1 MPSAPRQRPRWI
13 RCGAPAPASARE
25 HASGSLCR
33 RTAALPAAVGYAS
46 CSLASSLSAVGTRR
60 CLLPLR
66 FVLTRL
72 LSRWL
77 AQAKVDFYKAPEQ
90 QTTPGPAAAPGLT
103 PGTGLGDEQGLRSE
117 IPSSVGS
124 GRGTVS
130 LPRTISHGGGAN
142 TGHLQNA
149 IQSRQQAV
157 LSASRAH
164 TLSYSQSAVEKEE
177 KNETLRLRTLM
188 GKKSLHENSDT
199 RGSPLTSNENLE
211 IEGLIHQRKIRVAAE
226 EVAKAQ
232 KSLGDQTTGAKTKSP
247 ASVVK
252 TLSGACVIFEKTDDS
267 MDEEVHRVS
276 DNFLIPVNDPGTPGS
291 LATDLLDIVSKEIS
305 IREEWTREHITA
317 FMCSPTSIVTVIYRG
332 LGGVFDQANV
342 SGGDYSTQGCVP
354 YLHLFD
360 QE

>member
-1 MPSAPRQRPRWI
+1 MAGCAGGRARSLYLQCVCSHVDKLELPGGTALELKTLHKSLRTPVNTGGSGP
-13 RCGAPAPASARE
+13 APAPG
-25 HASGSLCR
+25 H
-33 RTAALPAAVGYAS
+33 
-46 CSLASSLSAVGTRR
+46 
-60 CLLPLR
+60 
-66 FVLTRL
+66 
-72 LSRWL
+72 
-77 AQAKVDFYKAPEQ
+77 
-90 QTTPGPAAAPGLT
+90 T
-103 PGTGLGDEQGLRSE
+103 PGTGLGDERGLRSE
-117 IPSSVGS
+117 IPPSVGS

-130 LPRTISHGGGAN
+130 LPRNISHGGGAN

-149 IQSRQQAV
+149 IQSRHQAV
-157 LSASRAH
+157 LAASRAH

-291 LATDLLDIVSKEIS
+291 PATALLDIVSKEIS
-305 IREEWTREHITA
+305 IREEWTRENISA
-317 FMCSPTSIVTVIYRG
+317 FMCSPTSNLTVIYRG
-332 LGGVFDQANV
+332 PGGACDQANV
-342 SGGDYSTQGCVP
+342 SGVITTFKDASRIYICLTKN
-354 YLHLFD
+354 D
-360 QE
+360 QRTKTFLREDNKARQSPQVHQ